1 MKILLRASLLQI
13 LLIFVVKF
21 SENSYVEGAVGL
33 YGPDRY
39 EGLPESCLL
48 PMDFGYCRA
57 KLQRYYFDIRRM
69 KCTMFYWGGCAGN
82 DNNFKT
88 MEECNDFCSSGY
100 EQTNSIVP
108 LKRERSENNP
118 SHNVNQNT
126 RSSNFNSRG
135 STVVNASKSAPAPK
149 FTIKSS
155 PAPSSYRDNI
165 SVNNN
170 NGTARSNVKTFN
182 INPPQKELKYPT
194 ATDDLEDEEYD
205 E

>member
-1 MKILLRASLLQI
+1 MEILTRASLLHV
-13 LLIFVVKF
+13 LLLFMVNFSQNNFVQ
-21 SENSYVEGAVGL
+21 GAVGL

-39 EGLPESCLL
+39 EGLPETCLQ

-88 MEECNDFCSSGY
+88 MDECNDYCSAGY
-100 EQTNSIVP
+100 EQSNSIVP

-118 SHNVNQNT
+118 NSNT
-126 RSSNFNSRG
+126 NSNARSSNFNSRG
-135 STVVNASKSAPAPK
+135 NTAVNTSKSTAPK
-149 FTIKSS
+149 FPIKSS
-155 PAPSSYRDNI
+155 PAPSYRDNA
-165 SVNNN
+165 SAN
-170 NGTARSNVKTFN
+170 NGTARANVKTFN

>member
-1 MKILLRASLLQI
+1 MKILSRVSLLQ
-13 LLIFVVKF
+13 LLLVFIVKF
-21 SENSYVEGAVGL
+21 SENNFVEGAVGL

-100 EQTNSIVP
+100 EQSNNIVP

-118 SHNVNQNT
+118 NYNVNQNT

-135 STVVNASKSAPAPK
+135 NIAGSTSKSVAPK

-155 PAPSSYRDNI
+155 PAPSYRDNV
-165 SVNNN
+165 SVN
-170 NGTARSNVKTFN
+170 NGTARANVKTFN